1 VQRRRLWALLPA
13 AAAGLLL
20 ALGGTAGAAVPK
32 QPSDDRARKNIAIA
46 DPSARFVPGELL
58 VRFRDGVSPA
68 ARAAA
73 LEQHGAKPKR
83 DLLMPGV
90 VLAGLSS
97 GRNLDTTIAA
107 LSRRPDV
114 LYAEK
119 NWIYRPTAVPNDP
132 RYTANELWGL
142 NDPQDND
149 IDAPEAWDVTT
160 GSANVV
166 VAVVDTGVAYDHPD
180 LSPNIWANP
189 GEIVDGAD
197 NDGNGKIDDIRGW
210 DFFDEDT
217 NPRDLDGHGTHVAGT
232 IGAKGNNA
240 IGVTGV
246 NWNVT
251 LMPVRVLGPG
261 GGTNEMVTNGFLYAS
276 SEGARVVN
284 ASLGC
289 QGCFSQLMKDAI
301 DGSSNTLFVVAA
313 GNAGTNNESSPH
325 YPCNYTSTN
334 LVCVA
339 ATTDT
344 DALASFSN
352 RGTTSVDLGAPGQNI
367 TSTWLGF
374 ENVFS
379 EDFEVNLASWTT
391 GGTNNTWARTNE
403 AAAGS
408 SWSATDSPGALYQ
421 ANTASWMQKA
431 SAVSFV
437 GRSNCLLGY
446 DLRIQV
452 GDFFDLDTLY
462 VEASRD
468 GGATWETVDFWWG
481 DSATQFEALESD
493 MTSFDG
499 SSSVLIRF
507 LLSTDNEAP
516 LQAQGVHVDNV
527 RARCTAATYDA
538 DDYFAI
544 SGTSMATPH
553 VAGVAALAWAKN
565 PTVSVAQVK
574 TALLNGGDA
583 LAVLSGNTV
592 TGRRLNAN
600 GTLALIPPP
609 PTFSDVP
616 SSHQFAG
623 HIEQMFARGITTGCF
638 FDPGTG
644 ERRYCP
650 LNLVTRQEMAVF
662 LIRALE
668 QPLLTPVTP
677 TFSDVPS
684 SHPFYGHIERFYQLG
699 ITTGC
704 FFNPT
709 TGERR
714 YCPLDNVTREAMA
727 AFVVRAKA
735 LSLLNPAT
743 PTFSDVPATN
753 PFFGHIERFFEQGIT
768 TGCFF
773 NPTSGERRFCPLDN
787 VTREAMAAFVIR
799 AFPSP

>member
-1 VQRRRLWALLPA
+1 VQRRRLWAFLPA

-20 ALGGTAGAAVPK
+20 ALGGTAGAAVSKP
-32 QPSDDRARKNIAIA
+32 PVDDRGVGKNVAIA

-73 LEQHGAKPKR
+73 LEQHGAKPER

-90 VLAGLSS
+90 VLAELSS
-97 GRNLDTTIAA
+97 GRNLDTAIAA
-107 LSRRPDV
+107 LSRRPEV

-160 GSANVV
+160 GSTNVV

-197 NDGNGKIDDIRGW
+197 NDGNGKIDDVRGW

-246 NWNVT
+246 NWNVKV
-251 LMPVRVLGPG
+251 MPVRVLGPG
-261 GGTNEMVTNGFLYAS
+261 GGTNETVTNGFLYAS
-276 SEGARVVN
+276 SEGAQIVN

-289 QGCFSQLMKDAI
+289 QGCFSQAMKDAI
-301 DGSSNTLFVVAA
+301 DGSPNTLFVVAA
-313 GNAGTNNESSPH
+313 GNDGTNNESTPH

-339 ATTDT
+339 ATTDA

-352 RGTTSVDLGAPGQNI
+352 RGTTSVDLGAPGQN
-367 TSTWLGF
+367 TMSTWPAFQTVFSNGF
-374 ENVFS
+374 ETAGAWS
-379 EDFEVNLASWTT
+379 P
-391 GGTNNTWARTNE
+391 GTLNATPSTWAHTTE
-403 AAAGS
+403 ATFAGTS
-408 SWSATDSPGALYQ
+408 SGTDSPGGNYAD
-421 ANTASWMQKA
+421 NK
-431 SAVSFV
+431 
-437 GRSNCLLGY
+437 
-446 DLRIQV
+446 D
-452 GDFFDLDTLY
+452 DFFRTTGSMSLAGQNACHVQYQLKLDT
-462 VEASRD
+462 
-468 GGATWETVDFWWG
+468 
-481 DSATQFEALESD
+481 ESD
-493 MTSFDG
+493 FDYLWVEGSTDLVNWATMAGWSGTTSGQWVEMQDDFSFFDG
-499 SSSVLIRF
+499 QATFLRFALSSDETINFDGAHIDEVK
-507 LLSTDNEAP
+507 
-516 LQAQGVHVDNV
+516 V
-527 RARCTAATYDA
+527 RCIGTSYTAN
-538 DDYFAI
+538 DYSSI

-574 TALLNGGDA
+574 TALLNGGDSIA
-583 LAVLSGNTV
+583 ALSGNTV

-616 SSHQFAG
+616 SSHQFVG

-668 QPLLTPVTP
+668 QPLLTPATP

-753 PFFGHIERFFEQGIT
+753 QFYGHIERFYEQGIT

-799 AFPSP
+799 AFPAP